1 MIRKDVLLGIAVVI
15 VILVALTYNTM
26 QLGSHT
32 CKVCITY
39 NGKVN
44 CATASGTSKAEA
56 VRTAIS
62 TACGPISGGVTQT
75 IQCGNLAPDSVEWL
89 D

>member
-1 MIRKDVLLGIAVVI
+1 MIRKDVLLGIVVVI
-15 VILVALTYNTM
+15 AILAALTYNTM
-26 QLGSHT
+26 QLGSHS

-39 NGKVN
+39 KSNEN
-44 CATASGTSKAEA
+44 CATASGSTRAEA
-56 VRTAIS
+56 VKTAVT
-62 TACGPISGGVTQT
+62 TACGPISGGVTET